1 MARIIVGSYMVRYPM
16 GGMMSWVLQYL
27 LGFQR
32 LGHEVFFVEKS
43 GYADSCYD
51 PTADTMSDDA
61 AYGTG
66 VAHALLS
73 RFGLGARWCYV
84 DAGGS
89 YHGLARKEIE
99 AAFRKADLFI
109 DMGTHGDWLPEAAD
123 TGLRVLVDGEP
134 AFTQMKMENRLDAGE
149 TVPEY
154 DRYYTTGRN
163 VGTPASTAPTAGKRW
178 GRVFHPV
185 DVDVFTP
192 TPARRD
198 APFTTVMNWQSYE
211 PVRYRGVDYGHK
223 NLEFD
228 KFIQLPDKTAAP
240 LELAV
245 SGKRIP
251 RERIIENGWRI
262 RDAHAITLSF
272 DSFSQ
277 YIRDSRGEFG
287 VCKSGFVVTRSGWFS
302 DRSAAYLASGRPVV
316 LQDTGFGSHLPCGE
330 GLFAVRSAEQA
341 AAAIDEIETR
351 YDLHARRARE
361 IAEEYLDARKVLGG
375 FLEEIRARIA

>member
-1 MARIIVGSYMVRYPM
+1 MARIIIGSYMVRYPM

-43 GYADSCYD
+43 GYTDSCYD
-51 PTADTMSDDA
+51 PITDTMSDDA
-61 AYGTG
+61 AYGTR
-66 VAHALLS
+66 VVHALLS

-89 YHGLARKEIE
+89 YHGLARAEIE

-109 DMGTHGDWLPEAAD
+109 DMGTHGNWLAEAAD

-134 AFTQMKMENRLDAGE
+134 AFTQMKMENRRGAGE
-149 TVPEY
+149 TVPSY

-163 VGTPASTAPTAGKRW
+163 VGTPASTAPTAGERW
-178 GRVFHPV
+178 GWIFHPV
-185 DVDVFTP
+185 DVDLFAPSPV
-192 TPARRD
+192 RRD

-211 PVRYRGVDYGHK
+211 PIRYRGIDYGHK
-223 NLEFD
+223 DVEFQ
-228 KFIQLPDKTAAP
+228 KFIGLPHETDAR

-245 SGKRIP
+245 SGKGIP
-251 RERIIENGWRI
+251 RERIRESGWRL
-262 RDAHAITLSF
+262 RDAHAVTISF
-272 DSFSQ
+272 DSFSR

-316 LQDTGFGSHLPCGE
+316 LQETGFSAHLPCGE
-330 GLFAVRSAEQA
+330 GLFAVHSAEDA

-351 YDLHARRARE
+351 YEFHARRARE
-361 IAEEYLDARKVLGG
+361 VAEEYLNARKVLGD
-375 FLEEIRARIA
+375 FLEEIRV